1 MHEQQHLAV
10 RPVKG
15 RSKNAIRGRRG
26 NLGRGQQ
33 GSGLVFLKA
42 GTVINAR
49 L

>member
-1 MHEQQHLAV
+1 MHEQQRLAV

-15 RSKNAIRGRRG
+15 RSKDAIRGRRG
-26 NLGRGQQ
+26 TLRGQQ
-33 GSGLVFLKA
+33 GSDLVFLKA